1 MDSLL
6 EDYLA
11 HIVNEA
17 LQDGELNRNV
27 KILSYAQLKLS
38 KRFLTDQIESR
49 QLKQAILCFMG
60 HEVPQKLMQ
69 NPQVTK
75 KIEEM
80 YKRELLWKILK
91 EKDLQRSA

>member
-11 HIVNEA
+11 HIVNET

-49 QLKQAILCFMG
+49 QLK
-60 HEVPQKLMQ
+60 
-69 NPQVTK
+69 
-75 KIEEM
+75 
-80 YKRELLWKILK
+80 
-91 EKDLQRSA
+91 